1 MHVFSSCYYLQMIIC
16 PLTILYYYVNCSA
29 NLRKKPRP
37 GPETWKLRGAARPA
51 WEVYDFDTRYV
62 DPHIKALEQHKER
75 LKRNVNVFSLCRGR
89 FAMDGME
96 SNDNTNVSSENEN
109 DNNDDKNNNKNNNLF
124 PPPQP
129 HCRTYLSLLTQ
140 LGSLHLSRK
149 NYSSARSSFLQAIE
163 LEGGHHPQSITNART
178 QLMNMYLST
187 NRPSSARKLWN
198 LLPFDSSAWIRY
210 SAALIEYASWN
221 LLKEDG
227 STQRSAESALANAIR
242 GNVYVVYVLGWKEM
256 FDRAMEYT
264 ADVVEWGD
272 GESGSVLEAVEY
284 YGCGVMEKE
293 DEDDERGLAVWLG
306 TEGSLDW
313 VRSFVLRVLNGNY
326 VVDDEEGD
334 LKNILSGWETK
345 LAEEEEAYEKQVK
358 ERTTSN
364 EEDDGDAEDEEPD
377 VLMYSGMFRTAMDW
391 LQDAGEFKK
400 SPTDDY
406 IIQNVVQN
414 HIEEDEPNNNS
425 SAILDDNVESS
436 SGRSDSDESSD
447 AESEDDD
454 E

>member
-1 MHVFSSCYYLQMIIC
+1 MYL
-16 PLTILYYYVNCSA
+16 A

-62 DPHIKALEQHKER
+62 DPHIKAMEQHKER
-75 LKRNVNVFSLCRGR
+75 LKRSVNVFRLCRGR

-96 SNDNTNVSSENEN
+96 SNNINQSAETDTT
-109 DNNDDKNNNKNNNLF
+109 NNDNNLF
-124 PPPQP
+124 PTPQP

-149 NYSSARSSFLQAIE
+149 NYSSARSSFLQVIE
-163 LEGGHHPQSITNART
+163 LEGHHPKSITNARN

-198 LLPFDSSAWIRY
+198 LLPLDSSAWIRY
-210 SAALIEYASWN
+210 SAALIEYVSWN

-227 STQRSAESALANAIR
+227 STQQSAEKALADAIR
-242 GNVYVVYVLGWKEM
+242 GNVYVVYLLGWKEM

-272 GESGSVLEAVEY
+272 GDSGSVMEAVEY
-284 YGCGVMEKE
+284 YGCGVMAEE
-293 DEDDERGLAVWLG
+293 EVERGMGVWLG

-313 VRSFVLRVLNGNY
+313 VRSFVLRVLNGNSG
-326 VVDDEEGD
+326 DDEYSD
-334 LKNILSGWETK
+334 LQSILSGWETK
-345 LAEEEEAYEKQVK
+345 LAEEEETYEKDGK
-358 ERTTSN
+358 TRTSSD
-364 EEDDGDAEDEEPD
+364 EDDGDAEDEEPD
-377 VLMYSGMFRTAMDW
+377 LLMYSGMFRTAMDW

-400 SPTDDY
+400 SPKDDY
-406 IIQNVVQN
+406 IVQDVVVQN
-414 HIEEDEPNNNS
+414 DNEADASKNS
-425 SAILDDNVESS
+425 SAINDDEQSS
-436 SGRSDSDESSD
+436 SVNSGSDESSV
-447 AESEDDD
+447 ESEEEEEEEEEEDDD
-454 E
+454 DDD